1 MIMLL
6 LLMFII
12 AMLTIEGDN
21 AVYGQYRNIPLEA
34 DKSYTIYYVVASY
47 VDGTTK
53 MAFSLTSAS
62 RDVSH
67 SFVSTTTTTT
77 PPPTTTTEP
86 VVSTAPVTEADD
98 NVLLIVGVC
107 VAAFLLLLLLVIL
120 VVVCFYRKRKSS
132 SAKLSTRL
140 PTWMDVY
147 KSKFDA
153 TATMKP
159 SNKWSA
165 IYELNAS
172 RFPIYD
178 GSYSPSDLKV
188 TAVHDHLYTF
198 TVSTFMGFHL
208 FMGCHLLGELRS
220 TTYFDDSAMPSYLP
234 PMIIRRTNSFAITIV
249 AISHYSYYV

>member
-1 MIMLL
+1 MVSLDDADYYEGDDDDDDNSAAADDENAT
-6 LLMFII
+6 F
-12 AMLTIEGDN
+12 EGDN
-21 AVYGQYRNIPLEA
+21 AIYGQYRNIPLEP
-34 DKSYTIYYVVASY
+34 DKSYTLYYVVASH

-62 RDVSH
+62 RDVSY
-67 SFVSTTTTTT
+67 SFVPTTTTATT
-77 PPPTTTTEP
+77 PPPTTTAP
-86 VVSTAPVTEADD
+86 VVSTAAVTVADD

-120 VVVCFYRKRKSS
+120 IVVCLYRKRKSS
-132 SAKLSTRL
+132 SAKLTTRL

-188 TAVHDHLYTF
+188 TQTYGGVCAFIYLYRTF
-198 TVSTFMGFHL
+198 TVSKL
-208 FMGCHLLGELRS
+208 
-220 TTYFDDSAMPSYLP
+220 SAACVHSSS
-234 PMIIRRTNSFAITIV
+234 IRP
-249 AISHYSYYV
+249 

>member
-1 MIMLL
+1 MPIIMMVMVMVMVMVIML
-6 LLMFII
+6 IVVT
-12 AMLTIEGDN
+12 LTIEGDN
-21 AVYGQYRNIPLEA
+21 AIYGQYRNIPLEA
-34 DKSYTIYYVVASY
+34 DKSYTIYYVVASH

-67 SFVSTTTTTT
+67 SFVPTTT
-77 PPPTTTTEP
+77 PPPPTTTEP
-86 VVSTAPVTEADD
+86 VVSTAPVSSDSD

-120 VVVCFYRKRKSS
+120 VIVCLYRKRKSS
-132 SAKLSTRL
+132 SAKQASRL

-153 TATMKP
+153 TTAMKP
-159 SNKWSA
+159 TNKWSA

-188 TAVHDHLYTF
+188 TRRCMCIYLLVLAICSFYIHGF
-198 TVSTFMGFHL
+198 SSTGM
-208 FMGCHLLGELRS
+208 
-220 TTYFDDSAMPSYLP
+220 
-234 PMIIRRTNSFAITIV
+234 SFV
-249 AISHYSYYV
+249 G

>member
-1 MIMLL
+1 MVHDMFITPIRDWFGTLINDWFVTLVCDAWFRLTMPIMMMMMMTMMVLL
-6 LLMFII
+6 LLILV
-12 AMLTIEGDN
+12 MLTIEGDN
-21 AVYGQYRNIPLEA
+21 VIYGQYRNIPLEA
-34 DKSYTIYYVVASY
+34 DKSYTLYYVVASH

-67 SFVSTTTTTT
+67 SFVPTTTTTT
-77 PPPTTTTEP
+77 PPSTTTTEP
-86 VVSTAPVTEADD
+86 VVSTAPVREADD

-120 VVVCFYRKRKSS
+120 VVVCLYRKRKSS
-132 SAKLSTRL
+132 SAKLTTRL

-153 TATMKP
+153 TATLKP

-188 TAVHDHLYTF
+188 TAVLY
-198 TVSTFMGFHL
+198 VRL
-208 FMGCHLLGELRS
+208 FSVHNI
-220 TTYFDDSAMPSYLP
+220 Y
-234 PMIIRRTNSFAITIV
+234 SF
-249 AISHYSYYV
+249 